1 MRGICFTLGS
11 WSCVLA
17 LSIVGFACDRGGSE
31 TSPEASANASG
42 EQGAPSGARSAPGKI
57 EDEFAPSVPA
67 LWDSSDPKTEL
78 EGQEALLNYL
88 NDVRAA
94 HNLKPLTL
102 NAKLQEAAASHAKY
116 IKDNKA
122 AIDASGASI
131 HVQDPALPGFTGV
144 TNVVRGEHFGYEG
157 NCFAEVVAFK
167 PTAVGAARS
176 WAESL
181 YHRFP
186 LLEESAV
193 HIGYAELQLETT
205 KVNVMEVGSH
215 DEQ

>member
-1 MRGICFTLGS
+1 MVSLVALG
-11 WSCVLA
+11 
-17 LSIVGFACDRGGSE
+17 CDRGSAE
-31 TSPEASANASG
+31 TSSDAPV
-42 EQGAPSGARSAPGKI
+42 GAATAQATAAGARSAPGAI
-57 EDEFAPSVPA
+57 EDDFNPSVPA
-67 LWDSSDPKTEL
+67 LWDASDPKTEL
-78 EGQEALLNYL
+78 EGQEALLDYL
-88 NDVRAA
+88 NDLRAS
-94 HNLKPLTL
+94 HNLKPLSL

-131 HVQDPALPGFTGV
+131 HVQDPSLPGFTGE

-215 DEQ
+215 DAE